1 MSWDIVLF
9 NTSDKIEDL
18 EQFDADKLE
27 PTDFNTIFEKHF
39 TKINKNE
46 DHREIV
52 GKDFSIDYFVDDE
65 HVTNKMLSLYGENG
79 LYEIVYL
86 AKKIGWQI
94 FDAGNGQMIDLDD
107 PSKNGYADF
116 QNYLIQV
123 LEKSAD
129 KRQ

>member
-94 FDAGNGQMIDLDD
+94 FDTGNGQMIDLED

-116 QNYLIQV
+116 QNYLKQV